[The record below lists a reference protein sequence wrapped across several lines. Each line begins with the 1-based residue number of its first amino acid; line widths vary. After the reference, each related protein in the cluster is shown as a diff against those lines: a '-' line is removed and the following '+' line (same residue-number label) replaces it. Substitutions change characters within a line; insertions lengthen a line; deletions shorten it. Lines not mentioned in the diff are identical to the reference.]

1 MGPLKSMPKIK
12 NLSHKRLDII
22 YNILYL
28 IKMRGLIMLVVNY
41 SNMRDNFKDYCDK
54 VTDDYETVI
63 VTRKNGK
70 NVVMIS
76 LEEYNNMKENLYIM
90 SNKKDYDRLVTSK
103 KQLEAGKGTVA
114 KSIEELRQLEDE

>member
-1 MGPLKSMPKIK
+1 
-12 NLSHKRLDII
+12 
-22 YNILYL
+22 
-28 IKMRGLIMLVVNY
+28 MLAVNY

-63 VTRKNGK
+63 VTRKNDK

-90 SNKKDYDRLVTSK
+90 SNKKDYDRLVASK
-103 KQLEAGKGTVA
+103 KQLESGEGIVTKNMA
-114 KSIEELRQLEDE
+114 ELRKLENE

>member
-1 MGPLKSMPKIK
+1 
-12 NLSHKRLDII
+12 
-22 YNILYL
+22 
-28 IKMRGLIMLVVNY
+28 MLAVNY

-63 VTRKNGK
+63 VTRKNDK

-114 KSIEELRQLEDE
+114 KSIEELRQLEYV

>member
-28 IKMRGLIMLVVNY
+28 IKIRGIIRLVVNY

>member
-1 MGPLKSMPKIK
+1 
-12 NLSHKRLDII
+12 
-22 YNILYL
+22 
-28 IKMRGLIMLVVNY
+28 MLAVNY
-41 SNMRDNFKDYCDK
+41 SSMRDNFKDYCDK

-63 VTRKNGK
+63 VTRKNDK

-103 KQLEAGKGTVA
+103 KQLEVGKGLVT
-114 KSIEELRQLEDE
+114 KSMADLRTFEK

>member
-1 MGPLKSMPKIK
+1 
-12 NLSHKRLDII
+12 
-22 YNILYL
+22 
-28 IKMRGLIMLVVNY
+28 MLAVNY
-41 SNMRDNFKDYCDK
+41 SNMRDNFKNYCDK

-63 VTRKNGK
+63 VTRKNDK

>member
-1 MGPLKSMPKIK
+1 M
-12 NLSHKRLDII
+12 LD
-22 YNILYL
+22 
-28 IKMRGLIMLVVNY
+28 VNY

-63 VTRKNGK
+63 VTRKNDK

>member
-1 MGPLKSMPKIK
+1 
-12 NLSHKRLDII
+12 
-22 YNILYL
+22 
-28 IKMRGLIMLVVNY
+28 MLAVN
-41 SNMRDNFKDYCDK
+41 CDK

-63 VTRKNGK
+63 VTRKNDK

>member
-1 MGPLKSMPKIK
+1 
-12 NLSHKRLDII
+12 
-22 YNILYL
+22 
-28 IKMRGLIMLVVNY
+28 MLVVNY

-63 VTRKNGK
+63 VTRKNDK

>member
-1 MGPLKSMPKIK
+1 
-12 NLSHKRLDII
+12 
-22 YNILYL
+22 
-28 IKMRGLIMLVVNY
+28 MLVFNY

>member
-1 MGPLKSMPKIK
+1 
-12 NLSHKRLDII
+12 
-22 YNILYL
+22 
-28 IKMRGLIMLVVNY
+28 MLAVNY

-63 VTRKNGK
+63 VTRKNDK

-103 KQLEAGKGTVA
+103 KQLEAGKCTVA

>member
-1 MGPLKSMPKIK
+1 
-12 NLSHKRLDII
+12 
-22 YNILYL
+22 
-28 IKMRGLIMLVVNY
+28 MLAVNY
-41 SNMRDNFKDYCDK
+41 SSMRDNFKDYCDK

-63 VTRKNGK
+63 VTRKNDK

-103 KQLEAGKGTVA
+103 KQLEAGKKLVT
-114 KSIEELRQLEDE
+114 KSIAELRDLEK